1 MNDFKDVALCEPVAV
16 VKPLSDT
23 DPLWSAAADAT
34 SPVICSLSLRPSP
47 VRAFRL
53 LPANQ
58 LFSANRPSSLLSL
71 GLAYTSSA
79 RHITLHVYSLLL
91 LRSCPPMSYCLLYP
105 AISLHVSISSP
116 STYFWFCWLCLSD
129 IAERD
134 LNRYVFTTSKQVQL
148 TMILSHN

>member
-34 SPVICSLSLRPSP
+34 SPVICSLCLRPSP

-58 LFSANRPSSLLSL
+58 LFSSANRPSSLLSL

-79 RHITLHVYSLLL
+79 RQITLHVYSLLL

-105 AISLHVSISSP
+105 SISLHVSISSP

-134 LNRYVFTTSKQVQL
+134 SKQVQL